1 MTKTRQKR
9 SHAPIEET
17 VFVLEVGEFVV
28 IDMKMFTMANI
39 MVTRIPILPGF
50 SK

>member
-1 MTKTRQKR
+1 M

-28 IDMKMFTMANI
+28 IDIK

-50 SK
+50 SKQITKLT